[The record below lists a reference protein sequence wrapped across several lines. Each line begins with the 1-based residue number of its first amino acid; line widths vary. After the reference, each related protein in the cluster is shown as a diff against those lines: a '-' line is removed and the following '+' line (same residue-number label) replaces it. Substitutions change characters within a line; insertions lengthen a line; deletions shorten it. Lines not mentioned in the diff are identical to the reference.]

1 MENDTQHKTPKNLTN
16 NKQGEALKESP
27 DQIVDETVYIEN
39 FYDQQNIEEQKKS
52 MAKLP
57 QPPQLDG
64 NEDLDMDYS
73 QTHLEE
79 FLRSNGAGNHG
90 ASGQQLLQSF
100 MSTYNKTKGVAA

>member
-64 NEDLDMDYS
+64 NEDLDMDFW
-73 QTHLEE
+73 TTVRLI
-79 FLRSNGAGNHG
+79 LRSFFVQMEQETTEPAD
-90 ASGQQLLQSF
+90 SSF
-100 MSTYNKTKGVAA
+100 CSRL